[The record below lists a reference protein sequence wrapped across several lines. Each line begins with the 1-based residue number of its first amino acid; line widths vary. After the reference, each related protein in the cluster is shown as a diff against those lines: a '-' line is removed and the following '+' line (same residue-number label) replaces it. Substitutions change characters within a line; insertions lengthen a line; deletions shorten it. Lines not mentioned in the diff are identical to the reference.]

1 VSNTGFE
8 IPCSLAE
15 AVLARQLN
23 AEGVGLYRSEL
34 SVLMRSAFPSEEE
47 QVVVYKRLFR
57 EMEGRPVTV
66 RTLDVGADKALA
78 QAPRGGEQQ
87 LNPYVQIRADG
98 TVILYA
104 KNPEVGQGVKT
115 SLPMIVAEEL
125 DADWSR
131 VEVRQSVID
140 AKLYGPQVAG
150 GSTSTP
156 TNWDPLRRAGAT
168 ARAMLVSAA
177 AKNWGVPESEI
188 TTENSVVRHAATGR
202 SASYG
207 ELAEAAASMPVPAP
221 ETLKLKPRS
230 AYRLLGKRI
239 TGVDNEKIVRGE
251 PLFGIDQ
258 RVPNM
263 LFATFTKGPAIGARA
278 VSANLDEIK
287 RLPGVK
293 DAFIVAEQGNPL
305 LFQPAGPTV
314 LSGVAILA
322 TTTWAAMQAKK
333 QLKVVWDESNA
344 SHDSWTGAVAK
355 AKDLA
360 GKPAG
365 QVLGQAGDVDGA
377 FAAGKTVEAMY
388 TYHYVSHA
396 DLEPQNC
403 TAWFKGDSIEIWAPT
418 QTPQAAV
425 DGVAALLGLP
435 KEKVTLHQLRGGGGF
450 GRRLANDSVVE
461 VAAVSK
467 QAGGVPVKVQ
477 WTREDDMAFDYY
489 RPGGFHSFKGA
500 VDKGG
505 KLSAWQDH
513 FITFSMDGKG
523 PVVSGN
529 LAPTEFPA
537 SVMKNQRML
546 QSLID
551 SRIPTGPWRAPGS
564 NAIAFAVQSF
574 LHECAVAAGRDHL
587 EFLLEVMGEPRW
599 LEPNNIRSLNTG
611 RAANVIRA
619 VAEKAGWGR
628 ELPRGRGLGLAFH
641 FSHAGHFAEVAEVSV
656 DANKKVRVHKVWVA
670 ADIGPIVNLSGAEN
684 QCQGSVVDAVSTA
697 MGLKI
702 TFENGR
708 AEQSNFH
715 QYPLVRIDKAPEVDV
730 TFLQSEYA
738 PTGCGE
744 PAFPPAAPAIA
755 NAIYAATGQR
765 IRTLPFNSEGYSL

>member
-1 VSNTGFE
+1 VSTNFTPNPYLPEYLQKIEVERAEEALKLSRRGFIKITG
-8 IPCSLAE
+8 LAGGGL
-15 AVLARQLN
+15 VLAMSMGPG
-23 AEGVGLYRSEL
+23 AE
-34 SVLMRSAFPSEEE
+34 
-47 QVVVYKRLFR
+47 
-57 EMEGRPVTV
+57 
-66 RTLDVGADKALA
+66 KALA
-78 QAPRGGEQQ
+78 QQANGTTFNA
-87 LNPYVQIRADG
+87 NPYVQIRADG
-98 TVILYA
+98 TIVLFA

-125 DADWSR
+125 DADWAH
-131 VEVRQSVID
+131 VEVRQSIIS
-140 AKLYGPQVAG
+140 AALYGAQVAG

-168 ARAMLVSAA
+168 ARAMLVAA
-177 AKNWGVPESEI
+177 AAQKWSVPAGEL
-188 TTENSVVRHAATGR
+188 TTENSVVRHPASGR
-202 SASYG
+202 SATYG
-207 ELAEAAASMPVPAP
+207 ELAEVAATLPVPDAA
-221 ETLKLKPRS
+221 TLPLKPRS

-239 TGVDNEKIVRGE
+239 PGVDNEKIVRGE

-258 RVPNM
+258 HLPGMV
-263 LFATFTKGPAIGARA
+263 FATYAKAPQIGARA

-293 DAFIVAEQGNPL
+293 DAFIVAESGNPL
-305 LFQPAGPTV
+305 LFNPAGPTV

-322 TTTWAAMQAKK
+322 NSTWAAMQAKK
-333 QLKVVWDESNA
+333 QLKVVWDA
-344 SHDSWTGAVAK
+344 STASSDSWTSAVAQAK
-355 AKDLA
+355 AIA
-360 GKPAG
+360 GKPAA
-365 QVLGQAGDVDGA
+365 QVLGQAGDVDAA
-377 FAAGKTVEAMY
+377 FAAGDTVEAMY

-425 DGVAALLGLP
+425 DGVAALLGMP
-435 KEKVTLHQLRGGGGF
+435 KESVTLHQLRGGGGF

-461 VAAVSK
+461 VAAISR

-489 RPGGFHSFKGA
+489 RPGGFHSFKAA
-500 VDKGG
+500 VDKKTG
-505 KLSAWQDH
+505 KLAAWQDH
-513 FITFSMDGKG
+513 FITFTMDGKD
-523 PVVSGN
+523 PVRSGN
-529 LAPTEFPA
+529 LAATEFPA
-537 SVMKNQRML
+537 NVLANQRMQ
-546 QSLID
+546 QSMIA

-574 LHECAVAAGRDHL
+574 LHECAVAAKRDYL
-587 EFLLEVMGEPRW
+587 EFLLEVMGEPRFTVEGN
-599 LEPNNIRSLNTG
+599 LRALHTG
-611 RAANVIRA
+611 RAANVIRT

-628 ELPRGRGLGLAFH
+628 EMPPGRALGLAFH
-641 FSHAGHFAEVAEVSV
+641 FSHAGHFAEVADVSV
-656 DANKKVRVHKVWVA
+656 DANKKVKVHKVWVA
-670 ADIGPIVNLSGAEN
+670 ADIGPVVNLSGAEN
-684 QCQGSVVDAVSTA
+684 QCQGSVVDALSTA

-702 TFENGR
+702 TFEGGQ

-730 TFLQSEYA
+730 TFVESQYP

-755 NAIYAATGQR
+755 NAIFTATGQR
-765 IRTLPFNSEGYSL
+765 IRTMPFSTEGYSL